1 MGTRYAATRWPV
13 WALIREARR
22 RAGLTQAALAAKA
35 GTSQPTV
42 AKYERG
48 RALPD
53 VATLSRLIEA
63 CGFELRMELAPA
75 TRAAATEGD
84 AEERIVRNCE
94 HARLISSLR
103 HG

>member
-1 MGTRYAATRWPV
+1 LV
-13 WALIREARR
+13 REARR
-22 RAGLTQAALAAKA
+22 RAGLTQAELAARA

-53 VATLSRLIEA
+53 IATLSRLIEA
-63 CGFELRMELAPA
+63 CGFELRMELASPA
-75 TRAAATEGD
+75 PEVAPVGD
-84 AEERIVRNCE
+84 AEERIRRNCE
-94 HARLISSLR
+94 HARLVSSLR